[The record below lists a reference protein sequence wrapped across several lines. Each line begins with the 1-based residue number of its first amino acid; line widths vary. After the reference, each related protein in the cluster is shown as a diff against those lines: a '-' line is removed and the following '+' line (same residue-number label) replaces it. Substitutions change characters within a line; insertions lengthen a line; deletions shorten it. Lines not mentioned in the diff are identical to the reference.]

1 METGEQGLGG
11 QSASARVHG
20 SWDDAGRTTGD
31 AMKQR
36 LQHAG
41 QTAKNRLAAARD
53 KTAAKAHEA
62 RVGVEHQIQA
72 HPLKAV
78 GVAFAAGAIL
88 GLVLRRRQR

>member
-20 SWDDAGRTTGD
+20 SWDDAGHTTGD

-41 QTAKNRLAAARD
+41 EAAKHKLAAARD
-53 KTAAKAHEA
+53 ATGRKAHEA
-62 RVGVEHQIQA
+62 RVGVENQIQA
-72 HPLKAV
+72 HPLKSV
-78 GVAFAAGAIL
+78 GIAFAAGAIL
-88 GLVLRRRQR
+88 GIVLRRRHR